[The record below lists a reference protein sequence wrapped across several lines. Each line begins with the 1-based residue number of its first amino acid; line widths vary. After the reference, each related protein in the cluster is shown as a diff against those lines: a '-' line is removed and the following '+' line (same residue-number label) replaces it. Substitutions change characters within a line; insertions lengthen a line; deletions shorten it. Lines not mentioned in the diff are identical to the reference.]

1 MLWASIRRFIIDS
14 NISSN
19 LPSTVMT
26 LAYNIIKLSYK
37 LYCEARKSALSRI
50 SMELKCRTI
59 FIYDGLQAA
68 LVVKDILLYAL
79 NIFNVRIQLVTYDNS
94 ISQYQIC
101 LLAISSVISALAI
114 IAINVFTNMSF
125 LIAAGSLG

>member
-68 LVVKDILLYAL
+68 LVVKDILLLNAL

-101 LLAISSVISALAI
+101 LLAISSNIEKCI
-114 IAINVFTNMSF
+114 ICE
-125 LIAAGSLG
+125 LK